1 MSFAMQSNG
10 PQPQV
15 TFSRVL
21 VAHLAC
27 TIARARTFRT
37 CVKRPECLS
46 SDIID
51 TVVFLWTALSRIYL
65 SPDETYDTYIIQTY
79 PSSQNASR
87 HALDRKCL
95 RLS

>member
-51 TVVFLWTALSRIYL
+51 TVVFLSTVSSRTFL
-65 SPDETYDTYIIQTY
+65 SPDGTYNIYIIQTY
-79 PSSQNASR
+79 PLSQTASR
-87 HALDRKCL
+87 HVADRKCL
-95 RLS
+95 LVS